1 MATGLGYTDV
11 SEVKDRGYFD
21 SIYVRT
27 PSGAMFEATVSHAD
41 SFCCDEP
48 SDRLGLKVMLAP
60 QLKVSKR
67 RDAYATQLP
76 QGLILQTAR
85 IYVALCRVDPK
96 LPALARVDGAPRF

>member
-1 MATGLGYTDV
+1 MADLAICWLQQSMATGLGYTDV
-11 SEVKDRGYFD
+11 SDVKDRGYFD

-60 QLKVSKR
+60 QLKVSKEEML
-67 RDAYATQLP
+67 TQLSY
-76 QGLILQTAR
+76 LK
-85 IYVALCRVDPK
+85 D
-96 LPALARVDGAPRF
+96 